1 MATPKRKDTI
11 CEAAIVAFSFN
22 KDCSEAV
29 FSPNN
34 HLLYIVSC
42 KDKTDCTTWEID
54 ATLEQHDQSVSA
66 TAWHGSTNRILS
78 CSQDR
83 TAFVWQCNSKGK
95 WKPQMV
101 MLDAGVKRG
110 LTCCA
115 WNHSGS
121 KVYVGSAAANVAV
134 GRFDAENE
142 WWICRLLEGHTSTVT
157 TLAPHPSDD
166 ALLASG
172 GTDGKLRLV
181 STFMKKLDEK
191 KTASFGHVYL
201 EKKFGA
207 WVHAAAWAPSGRR
220 FAVATHDSR
229 VHVFDVPT
237 IERLCAGAEEAVTM
251 HRINLAVLPLKSL
264 AFVSEDHLVGGGFDY
279 FPVLFTPSAEAGGW
293 RLSGKWTACQTRG
306 VKTAQQVAREKFQNE
321 ARMGQAEVLDEGQ
334 TRHKNTINGVL
345 RLRGD
350 AGAAFNSD
358 LKEPVF
364 ATASLDGRVE
374 AWTMGEMVSIT

>member
-1 MATPKRKDTI
+1 MTSPRRKDTI

-34 HLLYIVSC
+34 HLLHIVSC
-42 KDKTDCTTWEID
+42 KDMTDCTTWEIY

-66 TAWHGSTNRILS
+66 TAWHGFTDRILS

-83 TAFVWQCNSKGK
+83 TAFVWQRNAKGT

-110 LTCCA
+110 LTSCA

-121 KVYVGSAAANVAV
+121 KVYVGSAASNIAV
-134 GRFDAENE
+134 GRFDAEDE
-142 WWICRLLEGHTSTVT
+142 WWICRLLEGHTGTVT
-157 TLAPHPSDD
+157 SLAPHPSDD

-181 STFMKKLDEK
+181 STFMKKVDGK
-191 KTASFGHVYL
+191 KTFSFGHVYL
-201 EKKFGA
+201 EREFGV
-207 WVHAAAWAPSGRR
+207 WVHAIAWAPSGQR

-229 VHVFDVPT
+229 VHVFDVPS
-237 IERLCAGAEEAVTM
+237 IESLCEGTEDALGM
-251 HRINLAVLPLKSL
+251 YRINLAILPLKSL
-264 AFVSEDHLVGGGFDY
+264 VFLLEDHLVGGGFDY
-279 FPVLFTPSAEAGGW
+279 FPVLFKPSANGGGW
-293 RLSGKWTACQTRG
+293 RLAGKWTAGQTQR

-321 ARMGQAEVLDEGQ
+321 ARMGQADVVDDGQ
-334 TRHKNTINGVL
+334 ARHKNNIVGIL
-345 RLRGD
+345 RLPGD
-350 AGAAFNSD
+350 GTAFASD
-358 LKEPVF
+358 MKRPVF

-374 AWTMGEMVSIT
+374 TWTMGEMISIT